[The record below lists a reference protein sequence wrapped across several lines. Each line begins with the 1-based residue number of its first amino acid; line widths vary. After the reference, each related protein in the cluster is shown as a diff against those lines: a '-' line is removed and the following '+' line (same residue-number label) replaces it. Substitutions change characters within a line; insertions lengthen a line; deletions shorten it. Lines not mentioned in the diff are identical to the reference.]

1 MSRLAVIT
9 GASSGV
15 GAATARDLVARGY
28 RVVLIARSAEK
39 LGVLAAELGEAAT
52 PAAADAADA
61 DQIGAVADRVMQ
73 TLGVPDVIV
82 HSAGAGGWKTVP
94 ETTPD
99 EAVTMMAAPYFADF
113 LTTRAFLPAMLA
125 RGSGVILHI
134 NSPAAILPWPSSAGY
149 TAARAAV
156 RGFHEALAQDLTGTG
171 LRSCHVIFGR
181 VASDYFD
188 NNPGV
193 IEKMPKL
200 AAMIPVLSPEY
211 CALKLAHLAEHP
223 RHNAVFPLTLNINS
237 RMAVLFPGPMRWLLR
252 L

>member
-15 GAATARDLVARGY
+15 GAATARAFVARGY
-28 RVVLIARSAEK
+28 RVVLIARSADRLEN
-39 LGVLAAELGEAAT
+39 LAAELGPAAT
-52 PAAADAADA
+52 PAAADAANA
-61 DQIGAVADRVMQ
+61 DQIGAVAVRVMQ
-73 TLGVPDVIV
+73 TQGVPDVIV

-99 EAVTMMAAPYFADF
+99 EAAAMMDAPYFADF

-125 RGSGVILHI
+125 RGSGVIMHV

-149 TAARAAV
+149 AAARAAM
-156 RGFHEALAQDLTGTG
+156 RGFHEALAQDLAGTG
-171 LRSCHVIFGR
+171 VSSCHVIFGR

-193 IEKMPKL
+193 VEKMPKV
-200 AAMIPVLSPEY
+200 AALIPVVSPDY
-211 CALKLAHLAEHP
+211 CARKLARLAERP
-223 RHNAVFPLTLNINS
+223 RHNSVFPLILRINFWV
-237 RMAVLFPGPMRWLLR
+237 AVVLPGPMRWLLR
-252 L
+252 V

>member
-1 MSRLAVIT
+1 VSGLAVIT

-15 GAATARDLVARGY
+15 GAATAREFVARGY
-28 RVVLIARSAEK
+28 RVVLIARSTEK
-39 LGVLAAELGEAAT
+39 LESLAAELGDRAT

-61 DQIGAVADRVMQ
+61 DQIGAVAGHVLDS
-73 TLGVPDVIV
+73 LGVPDVIV
-82 HSAGAGGWKTVP
+82 HSAGAGQWKTVP
-94 ETTPD
+94 ETAPA
-99 EAVTMMAAPYFADF
+99 EAATMMAAPYFADF

-149 TAARAAV
+149 TAARAAM
-156 RGFHEALAQDLTGTG
+156 RGFHEALAQDLAGTG

-181 VASDYFD
+181 IASDYFD

-193 IEKMPKL
+193 VEKMPRL
-200 AAMIPVLSPEY
+200 AAMIPILSPDY
-211 CALKLAHLAEHP
+211 CARKLAQLAEHP
-223 RHNAVFPLTLNINS
+223 RHNAVFPLILSISS
-237 RMAVLFPGPMRWLLR
+237 RMAVMFPGPARWLLR